1 MSFESALDRL
11 EAIVAELEHDELELD
26 RAILLFEEGVERLRE
41 ANATL
46 GRVDARLR
54 QLRETAD
61 GTFDLVDLGG

>member
-11 EAIVAELEHDELELD
+11 EAIVAELEHDDLELD

-46 GRVDARLR
+46 GRVDARLK
-54 QLRETAD
+54 QLRETAN
-61 GTFDLVDLGG
+61 GTFDLVDLDG